1 VDRRPPEWRNQQ
13 EEAEDSKRGRA
24 EGRDI
29 TVEVDDACAGGWGV
43 VYTRWRG
50 KRGRTDKAV
59 YQMTV
64 LPLSDTTTVEWALDT
79 CRTLQREYL
88 LFWVQ

>member
-29 TVEVDDACAGGWGV
+29 TVEVGDACAGGWG
-43 VYTRWRG
+43 WFIG